1 MTRKIYRKENTRKN
15 ATENKVLFSLLLSLE
30 IEENKRGREMKGY
43 YALKLC
49 NFLFPIT
56 YM

>member
-1 MTRKIYRKENTRKN
+1 M
-15 ATENKVLFSLLLSLE
+15 ENKVLFSLLLSLE

-56 YM
+56 YMYLFTFLYPYTI